1 MVAQAMNMCVQGV
14 SAAFT
19 WMEYIF
25 AQLGTG
31 YWILGAFMI
40 FSIYR
45 LLIRPVIGSAVSSG
59 ASDTVKKIKE
69 KRKEDG

>member
-1 MVAQAMNMCVQGV
+1 MVAQTMNLCLQGIV
-14 SAAFT
+14 AVFGF
-19 WMEYIF
+19 MEYIF

-59 ASDTVKKIKE
+59 ASDTVKKMKKE
-69 KRKEDG
+69 RESEK

>member
-1 MVAQAMNMCVQGV
+1 MVAQTMNMCIQGI
-14 SAAFT
+14 SASFT

-25 AQLGTG
+25 AQLDTG

-59 ASDTVKKIKE
+59 ASDTVRKLKNKGDE
-69 KRKEDG
+69 K